1 MASMVTSGLDARK
14 SKRYQGVLPAF
25 TQINRDL
32 ITWMYDGEVV
42 LFVPRK
48 YSIDAGFICG
58 CDADQG
64 IPQPNLV
71 NDGAGRRAG
80 RQGGVR
86 GVCRCPLNRRGDN
99 QFFPDCK
106 TGSGKVIPLLEGR
119 YGNLEAPC
127 DFR

>member
-64 IPQPNLV
+64 IPRTNLV
-71 NDGAGRRAG
+71 NDLAGGRAG
-80 RQGGVR
+80 REGGA
-86 GVCRCPLNRRGDN
+86 RCLPMPLNRRGDN
-99 QFFPDCK
+99 QFFHCK
-106 TGSGKVIPLLEGR
+106 RVVER
-119 YGNLEAPC
+119 
-127 DFR
+127 